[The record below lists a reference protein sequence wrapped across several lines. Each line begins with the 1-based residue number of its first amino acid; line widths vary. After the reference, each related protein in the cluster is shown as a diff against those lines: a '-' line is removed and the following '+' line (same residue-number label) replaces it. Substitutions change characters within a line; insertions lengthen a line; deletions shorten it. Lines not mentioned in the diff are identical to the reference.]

1 MTPDMQDIEV
11 LTSGLLTLG
20 RELSKA
26 RERQGDGSRLA
37 ILQIVGESTDIRPSD
52 VATEMQLSLS
62 AVTRQIHAMAAA
74 GQMELRTD
82 PNDRRSFQVTLTAA
96 GKEELQ
102 RLVRKSYD
110 RFAAYLVGW
119 DAADTVQ
126 LGVLL
131 NRLAESIKQARAQ
144 GRPGSGRAWQRPTSA
159 SGTTAPETE

>member
-1 MTPDMQDIEV
+1 MTPDVQDIEV

-37 ILQIVGESTDIRPSD
+37 ILQIVGESADIRPSD

-62 AVTRQIHAMAAA
+62 AVTRQIHAMAGA
-74 GQMELRTD
+74 GQVELQTD
-82 PNDRRSFQVTLTAA
+82 PNDRRSFQITLTAA

-102 RLVRKSYD
+102 RLVRKSHD
-110 RFAAYLVGW
+110 RFAAYLTDW

-131 NRLAESIKQARAQ
+131 NRLAESIKRARDQ
-144 GRPGSGRAWQRPTSA
+144 GRPGAGRVWQRPAPASSATA
-159 SGTTAPETE
+159 SGEE